1 MIRLTVGLQAGL
13 AFARHNWILRP
24 CFKGERVEFEVGN
37 YSEKPPFTHLF
48 PDAFE
53 ASWFFLNVSTGE
65 IVDLA
70 RTTD

>member
-1 MIRLTVGLQAGL
+1 MRLVIGLQAGL
-13 AFARHNWILRP
+13 SFARRNWVLRP

-37 YSEKPPFTHLF
+37 YAETPPFVHLF
-48 PDAFE
+48 PDAYE
-53 ASWFFLNVSTGE
+53 AAWFFLNVSPGE